1 MRLKTPVQAK
11 TPFAIDSRPLEG
23 AYSAHAGLGAV
34 SRVVRSLG
42 LPGLCDGFLA
52 DLKKRCRGFTPGQ
65 HVEALIVLHA
75 AGGDCMEDMDAL
87 RDDTGVTKM
96 LGYTVPSARALGDFL
111 HQFHDGALVLDAQ
124 QRAKAADLKAYL
136 VEETLLLQRL
146 ADVER
151 AMVRASAPHC
161 GAPTVATIDQDAT
174 IIESH
179 KHTALWAYDGSQGY
193 QPMLAAWAETGLIVA
208 DEFRDGNVPAQM
220 APLNCAKAAFEALP
234 ATVERCYFRG
244 DSACHEADLINW
256 LRNPER
262 NEGPQGKIEF
272 AISARM
278 SRDLAQ
284 ELKGTPDSAWK
295 TFGTQGDGTLEQWTE
310 IAFVPGER
318 VEKKDTQ
325 PLRYVG
331 LRLLKPQGDLFADG
345 HDRHFHA
352 VITNRTE
359 EDGAFV
365 IKWHREKAGTIEHVH
380 DDLNNGL
387 GGGRLPSAKFGA
399 NAAWFRLACIAANVL
414 VALRQGWPDPELRT
428 AKAKRLRLTV
438 INVAGRIVRDRRKI
452 WLRLAAPATWIQK
465 LQTLFESFP
474 LPTEATG

>member
-1 MRLKTPVQAK
+1 MRLKTPIQAK
-11 TPFAIDSRPLEG
+11 TPFAIDPRPLEG
-23 AYSAHAGLGAV
+23 AYTAHAGLGAV

-52 DLKKRCRGFTPGQ
+52 DLKKRCRGFTPGE
-65 HVEALIVLHA
+65 HVEALMVLHA
-75 AGGDCMEDMDAL
+75 AGGDCMEDMEAL
-87 RDDTGVTKM
+87 RTDAAVTKM
-96 LGYTVPSARALGDFL
+96 LGYTAPSARALGDFL

-124 QRAKAADLKAYL
+124 KRAQDAEQKAYL
-136 VEETLLLQRL
+136 VEETAPLQSL
-146 ADVER
+146 ADIQR

-161 GAPTVATIDQDAT
+161 GSPSVATIDQDAT

-193 QPMLAAWAETGLIVA
+193 QPMLAMWAETGLIVA

-220 APLNCAKAAFEALP
+220 APLHCAKAAFNALP
-234 ATVERCYFRG
+234 ATVEQRYFRG
-244 DSACHEADLINW
+244 DSACHEADLIHW

-262 NEGPQGKIEF
+262 EDGPQGKIEF

-278 SRDLAQ
+278 SVDLAN
-284 ELKGTPDSAWK
+284 ELKTTPETAWK
-295 TFGTQGDGTLEQWTE
+295 TFGTQADGTVEQWAE
-310 IAFVPGER
+310 IAFVPGEK

-359 EDGAFV
+359 EDGSFI

-380 DDLNNGL
+380 DDLKNGL

-414 VALRQGWPDPELRT
+414 VALRYGWPDPELRT
-428 AKAKRLRLTV
+428 AKAKRVRQT
-438 INVAGRIVRDRRKI
+438 IIDVAGRVVRDRRKI
-452 WLRLAAPATWIQK
+452 WLRLAAPASWIKQ
-465 LQTLFESFP
+465 LQALFDFFP
-474 LPTEATG
+474 LSTEATG